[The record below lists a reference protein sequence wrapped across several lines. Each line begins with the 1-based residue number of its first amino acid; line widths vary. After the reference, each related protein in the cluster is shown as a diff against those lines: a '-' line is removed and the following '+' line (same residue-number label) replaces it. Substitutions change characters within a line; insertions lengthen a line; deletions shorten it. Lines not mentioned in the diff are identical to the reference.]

1 MKRRRNWLLG
11 VALSLVLLVPLGGSA
26 LADGP
31 APPPHSFYGT
41 LTMNGS
47 DIPAGAEVVAVVEG
61 GGGSI
66 ITTVDGQYGS
76 PPFDYLAVSG
86 YIERGA
92 IIEFYV
98 DGDKA
103 NETFPFKSGTIKNL
117 DLTVPGVPPETFTIT
132 ATAGA
137 GGSISPPG
145 AVVVNSGADQEF
157 TITPDLGYVVEDVL
171 VDGGSVGAVTSY
183 TFTNVTADHTID
195 ASFVLGEPPE
205 TFTITATAGAGGA
218 IEPSGEVVVNSGASQ
233 AFTITPDTG
242 YGIHEVLV
250 DDVSVG
256 AVTSYTFADVT
267 ANHTIHA
274 SFAAVET
281 FTITATAGT
290 GGAIE
295 PSGEVVVNSG
305 ASQAFTI
312 TPDTGYVVDDVLVDG
327 ASVGAV
333 SSHTFENVTAN
344 HTIDASFAEGTTF
357 TTTLSGGWNL
367 LSTPI
372 KLDTDSD
379 AFEQIFD
386 AQSLANILIVYS
398 WDGVSQQ
405 WAPVLTGYELLPLY
419 AIYVKV
425 KSDAS
430 AMAVFIPSQE
440 LSWPPSRDLEPG
452 LNLIGPAPALVEG
465 GLVMPLDEALI
476 SIEEAEGGLRGY
488 TMVVSPAHNQP
499 PWAYALGM
507 EVRDL
512 IPFKGYW
519 VVMENADTLYGF
531 STTPLP

>member
-205 TFTITATAGAGGA
+205 TFTITATAGA
-218 IEPSGEVVVNSGASQ
+218 
-233 AFTITPDTG
+233 
-242 YGIHEVLV
+242 
-250 DDVSVG
+250 
-256 AVTSYTFADVT
+256 
-267 ANHTIHA
+267 
-274 SFAAVET
+274 
-281 FTITATAGT
+281 